1 MKAENPSRELSR
13 FLPVTSQNWVG
24 FESLGHFSMQRDVG
38 NIFGIFGPPHGRWGL
53 PTGREGG
60 ERTSG
65 WLVTNSDCGKAKGSR
80 GGGIAAEERQ
90 EAHILGAWRKRWRA
104 LWLKNDLHVKAQA

>member
-24 FESLGHFSMQRDVG
+24 FESLAKGCLKYLWHFWPPSWKVG
-38 NIFGIFGPPHGRWGL
+38 SANRK
-53 PTGREGG
+53 EGG

-65 WLVTNSDCGKAKGSR
+65 WLVANSDCGKAKGSR

-90 EAHILGAWRKRWRA
+90 EAQILGAWRKRWRA
-104 LWLKNDLHVKAQA
+104 LGLKNDLHVKAQA